1 MAKLSTSVIIF
12 FTTFEEPTA
21 KKCLSSRAMN
31 TSDYDYINNAA
42 KSDKNQVRRRERNNI
57 IWKLPVI
64 ESSCYFSTLSESLLR
79 ATAAQCSGGLLC
91 LERPLSEKCHY
102 SKSLLCLSLG
112 SLISHCFSI
121 YRLRPVSR
129 LQLNA

>member
-57 IWKLPVI
+57 I
-64 ESSCYFSTLSESLLR
+64 
-79 ATAAQCSGGLLC
+79 
-91 LERPLSEKCHY
+91 
-102 SKSLLCLSLG
+102 
-112 SLISHCFSI
+112 
-121 YRLRPVSR
+121 
-129 LQLNA
+129 